1 MSWLARPNDPTARG
15 RKLAFPMMTSLLSE
29 PRQLLRRH
37 SPVGASTG
45 YMEDIRGDWD
55 ELVGRAVDLSPFAIE
70 FAALSESEL
79 PGLLEYFGGEPP
91 LSFRYISVH
100 APSKG
105 LTMPESDLVA
115 DLVKLPRWIDAIVVH
130 PDVVRDPASY
140 APLGRRLVFENM
152 DKRKGDGR
160 DVEEL
165 RRFFEQLP
173 EAGLCFDVAH
183 AASVDASMEE
193 GTRILDAFAGR
204 LRHVHLSSLNEES
217 HHVSL
222 RPDDEERFAGLL
234 SRCRDVPWILEAPPS
249 NG

>member
-1 MSWLARPNDPTARG
+1 
-15 RKLAFPMMTSLLSE
+15 MMTSLLSE
-29 PRQLLRRH
+29 PSQLLRRH

-45 YMEDIRGDWD
+45 YMEDLRGEWD
-55 ELVGRAVDLSPFAIE
+55 ELVRRAGDLSSFAIE
-70 FAALSESEL
+70 LAALSEDEL
-79 PGLLEYFGGEPP
+79 PGLLEYFSDEPP
-91 LSFRYISVH
+91 LSFRYVSVH

-105 LTMPESDLVA
+105 LTIPEPDLVA
-115 DLVKLPRWIDAIVVH
+115 GLAGLPRWIDAIVVH
-130 PDVVRDPASY
+130 PDVVRDPANY
-140 APLGRRLVFENM
+140 APLGRRLVLENM

-160 DVEEL
+160 SVEEL
-165 RRFFEQLP
+165 QGFFERLP

-183 AASVDASMEE
+183 AASIDPSMEE
-193 GTRILDAFAGR
+193 GARILDAFAGR
-204 LRHVHLSSLNEES
+204 LRHVHLSSLDEES